1 MCATLAGYGLLEPFN
16 VQATLTEEMGGR
28 SVQLTGMHGVAAQNL
43 ENLNLP
49 RASAFSTAK
58 AAPPRLYG
66 DSLSPRHGAG
76 HESCSAGVT
85 QGMHVTDRRKNRVGL
100 KVIHKHRIGDKVFR
114 RVSEL
119 VLIDGQPKALLGWID
134 MGGVRTPIY
143 LCDLDHRK
151 LHRSA
156 SSPNTYYY
164 EEITV
169 DPRFEAFGPSAL
181 GGDQASLS

>member
-1 MCATLAGYGLLEPFN
+1 MTACHRATAPGTTPAQ
-16 VQATLTEEMGGR
+16 QAL
-28 SVQLTGMHGVAAQNL
+28 
-43 ENLNLP
+43 
-49 RASAFSTAK
+49 
-58 AAPPRLYG
+58 
-66 DSLSPRHGAG
+66 
-76 HESCSAGVT
+76 
-85 QGMHVTDRRKNRVGL
+85 QGMHVTDRRKNRLGL

-119 VLIDGQPKALLGWID
+119 VLMDGQPKALLGWID

-169 DPRFEAFGPSAL
+169 DPRFEAYGPSAL